1 MDADNI
7 AVRLTN
13 LAQLIDSDMK
23 SDETLTD
30 MQFWALSQHPVGITD
45 MDRRAVAGRLRDHVT
60 GSWHSSATACPS
72 SEADP
77 STCHYLAQGPG

>member
-1 MDADNI
+1 MPDEVRLEPMDAYNI

-23 SDETLTD
+23 LDETLTD
-30 MQFWALSQHPVGITD
+30 MQFWALSQHPVGIND

-60 GSWHSSATACPS
+60 VIM
-72 SEADP
+72 
-77 STCHYLAQGPG
+77 AQLGDSVPEL